1 MQRAGLRRDDGSVG
15 AEVAMEYLQRLLSR
29 RGAWDH
35 EGVVI
40 ARNGEDRS
48 RIVSE
53 RFVELIV
60 IVLRLAET
68 VDDVAEMEDEC
79 RAVCIVRAATIHG
92 DLIRPELIEVFAR
105 IGGPRIAECVKD
117 DLSRILDLLDELSSM
132 TAVGVLEL
140 KQVVVGAPRFFEAHD
155 ILLQKILDFVVD
167 RIVARMLGLEPGRIW

>member
-1 MQRAGLRRDDGSVG
+1 MAVRCSEPASDVMTGASAQKLRWNIFSGSRA
-15 AEVAMEYLQRLLSR
+15 A
-29 RGAWDH
+29 
-35 EGVVI
+35 GVP
-40 ARNGEDRS
+40 D
-48 RIVSE
+48 
-53 RFVELIV
+53 
-60 IVLRLAET
+60 ET

-92 DLIRPELIEVFAR
+92 DLIRDPELIEVFAR

-140 KQVVVGAPRFFEAHD
+140 KQVVVVAPRFFEAHD

-167 RIVARMLGLEPGRIW
+167 RIVARMLGLEPGRIWRRHLLTEVRLMKDRLC